1 MSHSLT
7 LFILQFSQT
16 IQAIASLTMY
26 HEEWPLLVLT
36 PSTARYHWE
45 NEFQHWLGIDSP
57 VNKDQESDG
66 GLKIFADEEED
77 NKSDDDTPYVQKT
90 SMPLLKDSQIHVLTS
105 SKDDIIPNESTR
117 VVVCSYGLA
126 PLLVECGKI
135 TPAQF
140 RCVIVDESHM
150 LKNMATKRTS
160 RLVPILHATN
170 RCILLSG
177 TPALARPSELFPQLK
192 ILSTEK
198 DTWWEDESTFVNKY
212 VKKSSPA
219 RRAELYAMLIGT
231 VMIRRLKSD
240 ILKSM
245 PNKIR
250 EKAVND
256 VSTPEQRREFH
267 ECMVLLRE
275 GKGVMG
281 KLARQHSA
289 LDSTKDAMASQ
300 NDGPA
305 TVPNNQLNQKN
316 EEAKV
321 ALVQKNEE
329 AKVALVQEYHRRY
342 SEKTSTL
349 QHTLATTEHQLDP
362 DEQQDFIDQQE
373 YEIRRELETWYKER
387 QHELDEEQLQLQ
399 NPELTRKSALNRMY
413 ILTAKSKVPL
423 IADMIKRWLEDPT
436 KGKLCVFAHHIFVL
450 DDLIKL
456 VGLSNE
462 KGSGKKYIRIDGSTA
477 PKNRQAQ
484 IKSFQTDPEV
494 KIAILG
500 ITAAGVA
507 VTLTASSTVWF
518 AELFWTPALMIQAEG
533 KSQVPNFSFVCHS
546 VCLIPA
552 IGKSH
557 RPLSSYWAELP
568 SQVPLLF
575 RTRHSR

>member
-1 MSHSLT
+1 MSDSLT
-7 LFILQFSQT
+7 LFVLQFSQT

-26 HEEWPLLVLT
+26 YEEWPVLVLT

-66 GLKIFADEEED
+66 GLNLFADEEED
-77 NKSDDDTPYVQKT
+77 NKSDDDTPYFQKT

-126 PLLVECGKI
+126 PALVESGKI

-198 DTWWEDESTFVNKY
+198 DTWWEDEDSFVDKY
-212 VKKSSPA
+212 VKRSSPA
-219 RRAELYAMLIGT
+219 RRAELYAMLTGT

-256 VSTPEQRREFH
+256 VSTPEQRKEFH

-305 TVPNNQLNQKN
+305 TVPNNELN
-316 EEAKV
+316 
-321 ALVQKNEE
+321 QKNEE
-329 AKVALVQEYHRRY
+329 AKVALVQEYHRRHNERM
-342 SEKTSTL
+342 SSL
-349 QHTLATTEHQLDP
+349 QHTLATTVHQLNP
-362 DEQQDFIDQQE
+362 VEQQNFIEQQD
-373 YEIRRELETWYKER
+373 YELRRELDAWYKER
-387 QHELDEEQLQLQ
+387 LHELDEEQLQLQ

-423 IADMIKRWLEDPT
+423 IADMIKRWLKDPT

-450 DDLIKL
+450 DDLIRL
-456 VGLSNE
+456 VGLSNAN
-462 KGSGKKYIRIDGSTA
+462 GSGKNYIRIDGSTA
-477 PKNRQAQ
+477 PKTRQAQ
-484 IKSFQTDPEV
+484 IKSFQTDPDV

-533 KSQVPNFSFVCHS
+533 KSQVPNFRFVCHS

-557 RPLSSYWAELP
+557 RSLSSHWAELP

-575 RTRHSR
+575 GTRHS